1 MSRITSRSSKSRSL
15 WSPQKTAVSTERVLT
30 SLARPLQVPRPRL
43 VQERVPQVPLAKQ
56 LAAKVALICRKM
68 NAFRLKCRLI
78 TKER

>member
-1 MSRITSRSSKSRSL
+1 M
-15 WSPQKTAVSTERVLT
+15 STERVLT

-43 VQERVPQVPLAKQ
+43 VQEQVLQVPLARR